1 MFVIPLMPTKHLVL
15 LCPLHLASLGLI
27 KGLAAVWHLD
37 FKPYVGIH
45 DTACYLTCLYI
56 VGCTG
61 LPDRTNTCKPYASA
75 RHECN
80 PKKPNCKLCR
90 LSNFPDT
97 TNCNMF
103 TTVHTADWTH
113 CLQVWSHSTT
123 AGMLLTH
130 SCQYVNKASAQCHE
144 TGSKTQDHYSNGIAV
159 ASLPQHIASSFWP
172 LHMR

>member
-113 CLQVWSHSTT
+113 WLQVWSPHNNSRHIIDTQLPICQQSIST
-123 AGMLLTH
+123 M
-130 SCQYVNKASAQCHE
+130 SWNWFQNSR
-144 TGSKTQDHYSNGIAV
+144 
-159 ASLPQHIASSFWP
+159 P
-172 LHMR
+172 LQ